1 MSKGTRYCLLLGVLI
16 VVLFALNLIMGSVS
30 IPLKDVANIIFNGVT
45 ERESWRF
52 IILGSRLPQ
61 ALTALLCGRNDS
73 MMNAR
78 NLAKLSGNQ
87 LFARVAVHP
96 RD

>member
-61 ALTALLCGRNDS
+61 ALTALLCG
-73 MMNAR
+73 AA
-78 NLAKLSGNQ
+78 LAIRRPLCAGEIRICPEGVQ
-87 LFARVAVHP
+87 FP
-96 RD
+96 